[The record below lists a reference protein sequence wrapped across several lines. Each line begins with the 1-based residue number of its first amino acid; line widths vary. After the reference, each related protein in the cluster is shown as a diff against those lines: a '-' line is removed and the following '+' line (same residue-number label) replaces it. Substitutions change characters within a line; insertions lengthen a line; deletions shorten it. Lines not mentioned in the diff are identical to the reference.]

1 MNMPDTATKTLI
13 RVMISSFDQPGD
25 VEMGSIDGDIGI
37 ARASVEKQAT
47 RMTRSGSGKNI
58 LVDAQGDEM
67 VRESD
72 VEKRWILEKHCACG
86 YGVAASPW

>member
-1 MNMPDTATKTLI
+1 
-13 RVMISSFDQPGD
+13 
-25 VEMGSIDGDIGI
+25 MGSMDVDIGT

-67 VRESD
+67 VRDSD
-72 VEKRWILEKHCACG
+72 VE
-86 YGVAASPW
+86 

>member
-1 MNMPDTATKTLI
+1 MPDTATKTLI
-13 RVMISSFDQPGD
+13 RVIISSFDQPGD
-25 VEMGSIDGDIGI
+25 VEMGSMDVDIGT

-67 VRESD
+67 VRDSY
-72 VEKRWILEKHCACG
+72 VE
-86 YGVAASPW
+86 

>member
-1 MNMPDTATKTLI
+1 MNMPDTATNTLI

-25 VEMGSIDGDIGI
+25 VEIGSMDGDIGT

-47 RMTRSGSGKNI
+47 RMMRSGSGKNI
-58 LVDAQGDEM
+58 LVDAQGDEI
-67 VRESD
+67 VRDSD
-72 VEKRWILEKHCACG
+72 VEKRWILEKNCACS